1 MAKVP
6 TALPKLP
13 KVVILDLDGTLVD
26 TCDIHYNA
34 LNMALEEIG
43 GREYSISEDDHLQ
56 TFNGLS
62 TRKKLDVL
70 NKKRGLSLDLFEQ
83 IFNRKQELTEIYIK
97 KLVKRDHQLADI
109 LSKLKSR
116 GTKVYCATNCIRKIG
131 HLILNTLGIK
141 DLMNKIY
148 TNEDV
153 TSPKPDPEMYLC
165 CLEDA
170 NCNIDEAIIFEDS
183 PLGIRAAKSSGC
195 RVIEVSS
202 PSDTKK
208 YLVEMYQNTKV

>member
-1 MAKVP
+1 MAKAV
-6 TALPKLP
+6 T
-13 KVVILDLDGTLVD
+13 VIILDLDGTLVD

-43 GREYSISEDDHLQ
+43 GENYIISRDDHLQ

-62 TRKKLDVL
+62 TRKKLDIL
-70 NKKRGLSLDLFEQ
+70 NKTRNLSVDLFEE
-83 IFNRKQELTEIYIK
+83 IFKRKQQLTEIFIK
-97 KLVKRDHQLADI
+97 KLVERDIQLEDI
-109 LSKLKSR
+109 LTKLKSR
-116 GTKVYCATNCIRKIG
+116 GIKVYCATNCIRKIG
-131 HLILNTLGIK
+131 HLILNCLGIK
-141 DLMNKIY
+141 DLMDKIY

-153 TSPKPDPEMYLC
+153 ILPKPDSEMYLR

-170 NCNIDEAIIFEDS
+170 KCSVNEAVIFEDS

-202 PSDTKK
+202 SSDTKMHLLEL
-208 YLVEMYQNTKV
+208 YNSVM